1 MQSNHLDIYK
11 MVAADTGKSEEMYKD
26 IGSFIFKETARM
38 LREPSSLILKLKGV
52 GSWHLRKKRL
62 EVFISEFTEPIH
74 DQWTS
79 QQTIKDWEEKRKRYK
94 NFLERLKEYDRYLEI
109 KKEVRSKRNE
119 TQVLLEPNKGEDEST

>member
-11 MVAADTGKSEEMYKD
+11 MVADETGKNGETYKD

-38 LREPSSLILKLKGV
+38 LKEPSSLILKLKGI

-62 EVFISEFTEPIH
+62 EVFVSEFSEPTH

-79 QQTIKDWEEKRKRYK
+79 VQTIKDWEEKRKRFN
-94 NFLERLKEYDRYLEI
+94 NFLERLKEYDKYLTV
-109 KKEVRSKRNE
+109 KKEVRTKRNE
-119 TQVLLEPNKGEDEST
+119 TQILLEPNKGEDDGT